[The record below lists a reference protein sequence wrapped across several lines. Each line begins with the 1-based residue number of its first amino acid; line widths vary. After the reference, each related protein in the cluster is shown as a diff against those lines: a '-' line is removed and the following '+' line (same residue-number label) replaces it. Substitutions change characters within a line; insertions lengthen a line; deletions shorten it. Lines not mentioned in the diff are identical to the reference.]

1 MEAYLHMGSP
11 ATSGSDGSLG
21 GPTPAAFIAIAL
33 NWYLTP
39 SIKRG
44 TLNSTPFKPTLV
56 IGARL
61 TRDQ

>member
-1 MEAYLHMGSP
+1 MEVYLLIGSP

-21 GPTPAAFIAIAL
+21 GPIPAAFIAIAL

-44 TLNSTPFKPTLV
+44 TLNSAPFNPILV